1 MKRQGLLSNMPLLDT
16 LIGDIYSVFS
26 SDLGKDKIK
35 DLSNNLAELIQSRL
49 SKQTSHAKGKLRMSS
64 LGMGCK
70 TKLWYS
76 INEPADEGDMHGK
89 DLLKFMYGDIIEEF
103 VLWAAE
109 LTGHTVTGRQGELV
123 GPEGIKGHR
132 DCLIDGVT
140 VDVKTASPFAFEK
153 FRKGGQLLLPGND
166 PFGYIS
172 QMSSYL
178 EAAKD
183 DPNVVEKTKGVFLVV
198 HKVTGEMV
206 LDEYD
211 LTEQVNNKAKEVKD
225 CVDLVAGPKPDFRI
239 DPVPQKKGGDN
250 LKLAMM
256 CEYCY
261 KKHSCWPE
269 LRTFQYS
276 NGPAYLVKVVAT
288 PRVQEVTINKSDGKE
303 EEGIQI

>member
-1 MKRQGLLSNMPLLDT
+1 MPLLDT

-49 SKQTSHAKGKLRMSS
+49 SKQNSHAKRGHLRMSS

-76 INEPADEGDMHGK
+76 VNEPQEEGNMHGK

-109 LTGHTVTGRQGELV
+109 LTGHTVTGRQGV
-123 GPEGIKGHR
+123 MYGPNGLEGHR
-132 DCLIDGVT
+132 DCVIDGVT
-140 VDVKTASPFAFEK
+140 VDVKSASPFAFEK
-153 FRKGGQLLLPGND
+153 FKKGGQLLLEGND

-178 EAAKD
+178 HAAKD
-183 DPNVVEKTKGVFLVV
+183 DDTVTEKNKGVFLVEQ
-198 HKVTGEMV
+198 KVTGEIV

-211 LTEQVNNKAKEVKD
+211 LTEQVANKEKEVMD
-225 CVDLVAGPKPDFRI
+225 AFALVEGEKPDYRVP
-239 DPVPQKKGGDN
+239 PVPQKKGGDN

-256 CEYCY
+256 CQYCY
-261 KKHSCWPE
+261 KKNDCWPE
-269 LRTFQYS
+269 LRTFRYS
-276 NGPAYLVKVVAT
+276 NADVDLVKVVST
-288 PRVQEVTINKSDGKE
+288 PRVQELVKSTGNDDDE
-303 EEGIQI
+303 IQI